1 MHRVV
6 VRQFLRLKVI
16 PFKCGLWETHFK
28 EKAVETEH
36 SQLTDAIRIGVDGF
50 FPLHVAD
57 HLGILQFC

>member
-1 MHRVV
+1 MKNKINQHGELIARF
-6 VRQFLRLKVI
+6 QSWI
-16 PFKCGLWETHFK
+16 EK